1 MAKTKAQQQQANGK
15 GAAIYIR
22 VSSDQQ
28 AGEERVSLD
37 EQTRDIEAY
46 AAERGYTIIQRYQDV
61 ESGVSRTRPGFQ
73 RLQADAKA
81 GAFDVVLAWKSD
93 RLARSGS
100 AMGDLLDAVEPRRV
114 SIETVVDSFD
124 KRYAELMA
132 SIARMERQNFVERSL
147 MGKKGA
153 ARAGRIPAG
162 RPLYGYRKDAEG
174 RPVVDEHEAVVVSRL
189 FHEYAN
195 ERQGVP
201 TIMRT
206 LQAEFGFRRTAAN
219 AYLMLRNAAYVGR
232 MAYNGVGIPCP
243 AIVSQALWD
252 KTQECLSKNLVR
264 GAKGNTQTDYLLQQT
279 ITCAGCGRILGARTR
294 NERNGRTLRYY
305 KCRGYTRKC
314 RPRPYIPAD
323 ELEATVWHHVRTVL
337 AAPDKVVKRFSD
349 PNGDTLD
356 EGIRSAERDLSKW
369 TRRNERLTAIYVQE
383 IISQDEFEHQR
394 RFVMEPLEAVAERL
408 DSLRVQK
415 ERADASTDMMAAFKA
430 SVGKYLE
437 RIGVDAKTGEPS
449 EDGGPLDA
457 EGRKAIIRD
466 VVSSAVLDADNQL
479 RYQLR
484 VPVPKVA
491 ITSSSPAWT

>member
-1 MAKTKAQQQQANGK
+1 MARTTNRKTEPNR
-15 GAAIYIR
+15 AAIYAR
-22 VSSDQQ
+22 VSDKSQD
-28 AGEERVSLD
+28 AEDKTSIS
-37 EQTRDIEAY
+37 EQTRDIEEY
-46 AAERGYTIIQRYQDV
+46 ASSRGYDVTHRYQDV

-73 RLQADAKA
+73 RLQADARAGQFDIIISWKA
-81 GAFDVVLAWKSD
+81 D

-100 AMGDLLDAVEPRRV
+100 AMGDLLDAVGRRV
-114 SIETVVDSFD
+114 CVETVRETFNLQT
-124 KRYAELMA
+124 AELMA

-147 MGKKGA
+147 MGKRGA

-162 RPLYGYRKDAEG
+162 RPLYGYTKDDEG
-174 RPVVDEHEAVVVSRL
+174 KPVIDEHEAVVVSRL
-189 FHEYAN
+189 FDMYAN

-232 MAYNGVGIPCP
+232 MVYDGVEIPCP
-243 AIVSQALWD
+243 AIVDRATWD
-252 KTQECLSKNLVR
+252 RAQDLLTKKTVR
-264 GAKGNTQTDYLLQQT
+264 AAKGNTKSFYLLQG
-279 ITCAGCGRILGARTR
+279 IVTCAGCGRILGARTR
-294 NERNGRTLRYY
+294 REKSGRTLRYY
-305 KCRGYTRKC
+305 RCRGYTRSC

-323 ELEATVWHHVRTVL
+323 ELEATVWYHVRAVL
-337 AAPDKVVKRFSD
+337 AAPDKVAKRFRD
-349 PNGDTLD
+349 PNGDNLN
-356 EGIRSAERDLSKW
+356 EGIRSAERDLQKW
-369 TRRNERLTAIYVQE
+369 TRRSERLTAIYVQE

-415 ERADASTDMMAAFKA
+415 ERADAATGMMDAFKA
-430 SVGKYLE
+430 SVYKYLSSL
-437 RIGVDAKTGEPS
+437 GVDSKTGEPS

-457 EGRKAIIRD
+457 EGRKAVIRD
-466 VVSSAVLDADNQL
+466 VVASATLDAAGQL

-491 ITSSSPAWT
+491 ITSSSSAWT

>member
-1 MAKTKAQQQQANGK
+1 MGQTKAQQQQATGK
-15 GAAIYIR
+15 RAAIYIR

-37 EQTRDIEAY
+37 EQTRDISAY

-81 GAFDVVLAWKSD
+81 GAFDIIVAWKSD

-132 SIARMERQNFVERSL
+132 SIARMERANFVERSL

-174 RPVVDEHEAVVVSRL
+174 RPVVDEHEAIVVCKL
-189 FHEYAN
+189 FDMYVT
-195 ERQGVP
+195 ERRGVP
-201 TIMRT
+201 TIAKT
-206 LQAEFGFRRTAAN
+206 LEREYGFKRTAAGL
-219 AYLMLRNAAYVGR
+219 YWMLRNATYAGR
-232 MAYNGVGIPCP
+232 MVYDGVKISCP
-243 AIVSQALWD
+243 AIVDRATWD
-252 KTQECLSKNLVR
+252 RAQDLLTKKTVR
-264 GAKGNTQTDYLLQQT
+264 AARGNTKATYTLQG
-279 ITCAGCGRILGARTR
+279 IVSCEGCGRILSARTR

-314 RPRPYIPAD
+314 RPRPYIRAD
-323 ELEATVWHHVRTVL
+323 ELEKEAWYHVRAVL
-337 AAPDKVVKRFSD
+337 TMPDKVVKRFSD
-349 PNGDTLD
+349 PNGDTLNED
-356 EGIRSAERDLSKW
+356 IRAAERDLQKW

-437 RIGVDAKTGEPS
+437 ALGVDAKTGEPS

-457 EGRKAIIRD
+457 AGRQAIIRD
-466 VVSSAVLDADNQL
+466 VVASATLDADNQL

-484 VPVPKVA
+484 VPAPKVA

>member
-1 MAKTKAQQQQANGK
+1 MEQQATGK
-15 GAAIYIR
+15 RAAIYTR

-28 AGEERVSLD
+28 ATEERVSLD
-37 EQTRDIEAY
+37 EQAKDCEAY
-46 AAERGYTIIQRYQDV
+46 AEERGYAIVKRYQDV

-73 RLQADAKA
+73 RLQADARA
-81 GAFDVVLAWKSD
+81 GQFDVVLAWKSD

-100 AMGDLLDAVEPRRV
+100 AMGDLLDAVGRRV
-114 SIETVVDSFD
+114 GVETVKETFNLQT
-124 KRYAELMA
+124 AELMA
-132 SIARMERQNFVERSL
+132 AIAKMERQNFVERSL

-162 RPLYGYRKDAEG
+162 RPLYGYRKDAKG
-174 RPVVDEHEAVVVSRL
+174 RPVVDEHEAIVVSRL

-219 AYLMLRNAAYVGR
+219 AYLMLRNATYAGR
-232 MAYNGVGIPCP
+232 MVYDGVAIPCP
-243 AIVSQALWD
+243 AIVDRAIWD
-252 KTQECLSKNLVR
+252 RTQNLLTKKTITASR
-264 GAKGNTQTDYLLQQT
+264 GNTQVSYALQGL
-279 ITCAGCGRILGARTR
+279 ITCAGCGRLLAARTR
-294 NERNGRTLRYY
+294 REKNGRTKRYY
-305 KCRGYTRKC
+305 RCRGYSREC
-314 RPRPYIPAD
+314 RPRPYLRAD
-323 ELEATVWHHVRTVL
+323 LLEARVWRHVSDLLRS
-337 AAPDKVVKRFSD
+337 PNKVVERFSN
-349 PNGDTLD
+349 PTSDTLEED
-356 EGIRSAERDLSKW
+356 IAAAKRDVQKWVRRS
-369 TRRNERLTAIYVQE
+369 ERLTAIYVQE

-415 ERADASTDMMAAFKA
+415 ERADAATDVRDAFMA

>member
-1 MAKTKAQQQQANGK
+1 MAKTKAQQQQATGK
-15 GAAIYIR
+15 RAAIYIR

-46 AAERGYTIIQRYQDV
+46 AAERGYTITQRYQDV
-61 ESGVSRTRPGFQ
+61 ESGVSRTRPGFRQ
-73 RLQADAKA
+73 MQADARA
-81 GAFDVVLAWKSD
+81 GQFDIIIAWKSD

-100 AMGDLLDAVEPRRV
+100 AMGDLLDAVGRRV
-114 SIETVVDSFD
+114 GVETVRETFNLQT
-124 KRYAELMA
+124 AELMA

-147 MGKKGA
+147 MGKRGA

-162 RPLYGYRKDAEG
+162 RPLYGYTKDDEG
-174 RPVVDEHEAVVVSRL
+174 KPVIDEHEAVVVSRL
-189 FHEYAN
+189 FHLYAN

-201 TIMRT
+201 TIMKT
-206 LQAEFGFRRTAAN
+206 LEAEFGFRRTAAN
-219 AYLMLRNAAYVGR
+219 AYLMLRNATYAGR
-232 MAYNGVGIPCP
+232 MVYDGVAIPCP

-264 GAKGNTQTDYLLQQT
+264 GARGNTKTDYLLQQT

-294 NERNGRTLRYY
+294 REKSGRTLRYY

-323 ELEATVWHHVRTVL
+323 ALESMVWYHVRAVL

-349 PNGDTLD
+349 PNGDTLNAD
-356 EGIRSAERDLSKW
+356 IRAAERDLQKW

-466 VVSSAVLDADNQL
+466 VVDSAILDADNQL

>member
-1 MAKTKAQQQQANGK
+1 
-15 GAAIYIR
+15 
-22 VSSDQQ
+22 
-28 AGEERVSLD
+28 
-37 EQTRDIEAY
+37 
-46 AAERGYTIIQRYQDV
+46 
-61 ESGVSRTRPGFQ
+61 
-73 RLQADAKA
+73 
-81 GAFDVVLAWKSD
+81 
-93 RLARSGS
+93 
-100 AMGDLLDAVEPRRV
+100 
-114 SIETVVDSFD
+114 
-124 KRYAELMA
+124 
-132 SIARMERQNFVERSL
+132 

-174 RPVVDEHEAVVVSRL
+174 RPVVDEHEAIVVSRL
-189 FHEYAN
+189 FDLYVT
-195 ERQGVP
+195 ERRGVP
-201 TIMRT
+201 TIAKA
-206 LQAEFGFRRTAAN
+206 LQREYGFERTASGL
-219 AYLMLRNAAYVGR
+219 YWMLRNETYVGR
-232 MAYNGVGIPCP
+232 MAYDGVEIPCP
-243 AIVSQALWD
+243 AIVDRATWD
-252 KTQECLSKNLVR
+252 RAQDLLTKKTVR
-264 GAKGNTQTDYLLQQT
+264 AARGNTKSFYLLQG
-279 ITCAGCGRILGARTR
+279 IVTCEGCGRILSARTR
-294 NERNGRTLRYY
+294 REKNGRTLRYY
-305 KCRGYTRKC
+305 RCRGYTRKC

-337 AAPDKVVKRFSD
+337 AAPDKVAKRFSD
-349 PNGDTLD
+349 NDGDNLN
-356 EGIRSAERDLSKW
+356 EGIRSAERDLQKW
-369 TRRNERLTAIYVQE
+369 TRRSERLTAIYVQE

-466 VVSSAVLDADNQL
+466 VVSSATLNAEGQL

-484 VPVPKVA
+484 VPAPKVA

>member
-1 MAKTKAQQQQANGK
+1 MAKTKAQQQQATGK
-15 GAAIYIR
+15 RAVIYTR

-28 AGEERVSLD
+28 AGEERVSLS
-37 EQTRDIEAY
+37 EQVRELEEY
-46 AAERGYTIIQRYQDV
+46 AAERGYTIIQRYTDV
-61 ESGVSRTRPGFQ
+61 ESGASRTRPGFRQ
-73 RLQADAKA
+73 MQADARA
-81 GAFDVVLAWKSD
+81 GRFDLVLAWRTD
-93 RLARSGS
+93 RLARAGS
-100 AMGDLLDAVEPRRV
+100 AMGDLLD
-114 SIETVVDSFD
+114 STKKHGIGIETVREPFD
-124 KRYAELMA
+124 RRYAGLMA
-132 SIARMERQNFVERSL
+132 EVAAIEREAFAERSL
-147 MGKKGA
+147 MGKRGA

-219 AYLMLRNAAYVGR
+219 AYLMLRNATYVGR
-232 MAYNGVGIPCP
+232 MVYDGVDIPCP

-294 NERNGRTLRYY
+294 RERSGKVQKYY
-305 KCRGYTRKC
+305 RCRGYTRSC
-314 RPRPYIPAD
+314 RPRPYIRAD
-323 ELEATVWHHVRTVL
+323 ALESMVWYHVRAVL

-349 PNGDTLD
+349 PNGGTVDADILA
-356 EGIRSAERDLSKW
+356 AERDVSKW
-369 TRRNERLTAIYVQE
+369 TRRAERLTQVYVQE

-394 RFVMEPLEAVAERL
+394 RFVMEPLEAAQERL
-408 DSLRVQK
+408 GRLRVQK
-415 ERADASTDMMAAFKA
+415 ERADASTDLLASFKA
-430 SVGKYLE
+430 SAGKYLE
-437 RIGVDAKTGEPS
+437 SIGVDPLSGEPS
-449 EDGGPLDA
+449 SDGGPLDA
-457 EGRKAIIRD
+457 AGRKAIIRD
-466 VVSSAVLDADNQL
+466 VVSSAVLDANNEL

>member
-1 MAKTKAQQQQANGK
+1 MAGTTAQQQQATGK
-15 GAAIYIR
+15 RAAIYTR
-22 VSSDQQ
+22 VSSEGQ
-28 AGEERVSLD
+28 AGEESVSLD
-37 EQTRDIEAY
+37 EQARDILAH

-73 RLQADAKA
+73 RLQADARA

-100 AMGDLLDAVEPRRV
+100 AMGDLLDAVGQRV
-114 SIETVVDSFD
+114 GVETVRETFNLQT
-124 KRYAELMA
+124 AELMA
-132 SIARMERQNFVERSL
+132 SIARMERQNFVQRSL
-147 MGKKGA
+147 MGKRGA

-162 RPLYGYRKDAEG
+162 RPLYGYTKDDEG
-174 RPVVDEHEAVVVSRL
+174 KPVIDEYEAVVVSRL
-189 FHEYAN
+189 FHEYAH
-195 ERQGVP
+195 ERVGVP
-201 TIMRT
+201 RIMKT
-206 LQAEFGFRRTAAN
+206 LESEFGFRRTAAN
-219 AYLMLRNAAYVGR
+219 AYLMLRNETYAGR
-232 MAYNGVGIPCP
+232 MTYDGVEIPCP
-243 AIVSQALWD
+243 AIVDRATWD
-252 KTQECLSKNLVR
+252 RAQDLLTKKTVR
-264 GAKGNTQTDYLLQQT
+264 AAEGNTKAFYLLQG
-279 ITCAGCGRILGARTR
+279 IVICAGCGRILGARTR

-305 KCRGYTRKC
+305 RCRGYTRSC
-314 RPRPYIPAD
+314 RPRPYIRAD
-323 ELEATVWHHVRTVL
+323 ELEATVWYHVRAVL

-349 PNGDTLD
+349 PNGDTLNAD
-356 EGIRSAERDLSKW
+356 IRAAERDLQKW

-466 VVSSAVLDADNQL
+466 VVASAVLNAEGQI
-479 RYQLR
+479 RFQLR